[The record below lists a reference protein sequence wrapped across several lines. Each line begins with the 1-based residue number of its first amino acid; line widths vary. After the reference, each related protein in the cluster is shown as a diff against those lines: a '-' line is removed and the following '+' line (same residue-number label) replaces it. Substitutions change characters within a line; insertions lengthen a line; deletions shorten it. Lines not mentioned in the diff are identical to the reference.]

1 MLQLCYASTRIE
13 TEQDLLQDLSDILA
27 IARKFNYE
35 HQIYGALYYAHG
47 KFFQC
52 LQGEPEIVEQ
62 LFQSISKDRRHQQVY
77 RFADTTVEA
86 PSFAEWSM
94 KYVHKHSEIASFFSK
109 LGHSTFQPHYLN
121 QQNLEGLLEILYRVD
136 ENHQQ
141 LVSPQGYKQRG
152 YVPYF

>member
-1 MLQLCYASTRIE
+1 MLQLCYVSERIE

-27 IARKFNYE
+27 TARKFNHE
-35 HQIYGALYYAHG
+35 HQIYGVLYYAQG

-62 LFQSISKDRRHQQVY
+62 LFQSISKDRRHHQVY
-77 RFADTTVEA
+77 RFADTTVEK
-86 PSFAEWSM
+86 PRFAEWSM
-94 KYVHKHSEIASFFSK
+94 KYVHKHSEIAAYFSS
-109 LGHSTFQPHYLN
+109 LGHSTFLPHELN
-121 QQNLEGLLEILYRVD
+121 QDDLNGLLDLLYQVD